1 MMGLMKNLA
10 NVLKSKDQKQHG
22 EKLITED
29 FRVAGVN
36 YCVENIQ
43 KLACCNPDWKRTA
56 AQIIA
61 KEKAGKK
68 IYRYNYVY
76 KPVKL
81 EYEPKNPQDKN
92 AIRVIIAGEKV
103 GYISRDDNIHV
114 RKILR
119 DRDVKYISAFIGGG
133 QYKVISANKD
143 IARLEENI
151 SITIRIA
158 YS

>member
-1 MMGLMKNLA
+1 MGLIKGLA
-10 NVLKSKDQKQHG
+10 NILINHAPQKHDG
-22 EKLITED
+22 ELVKED
-29 FRVAGVN
+29 FRVSGVSF
-36 YCVENIQ
+36 YGENI
-43 KLACCNPDWKRTA
+43 KMLSCCNPDWKCTA
-56 AQIIA
+56 AQIVA
-61 KEKAGKK
+61 KGKAGQK

-81 EYEPKNPQDKN
+81 DPEPKNPQDKN